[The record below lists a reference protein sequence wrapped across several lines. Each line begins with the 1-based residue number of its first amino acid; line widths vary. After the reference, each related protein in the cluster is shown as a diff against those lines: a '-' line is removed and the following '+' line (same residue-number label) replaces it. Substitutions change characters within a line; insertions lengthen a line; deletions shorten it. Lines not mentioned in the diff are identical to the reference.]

1 MSEFIL
7 HHYWPSPF
15 AHKIRLAFGLAEV
28 EWNSVEIPRIPPK
41 PNLIPLTAGYR
52 RTPVL
57 QIGAD
62 VYCDT
67 QNIVCAIGNKGYGK
81 KLFPENCMTKALVF
95 SSWID
100 ETVFELA
107 ARIVITNSIITA
119 PKEFIQDRGDL
130 YFGKSWSKEKL
141 YTDLPSV
148 ILQFESKLKLI
159 DDILKDSKNIISNE
173 LSYADISVGYLLWF
187 IRGRWKN
194 GINILSKYKNLLR
207 LEADINRL
215 NDKHGYKNMT
225 DIEALKLAYETNPMS
240 PIGINSNI
248 STDLK
253 VGHNVKIKPA
263 VESSDPTVS
272 GNLRYLD
279 SSTVAINHHSD
290 ETGNIA
296 IHFPVSGYEI
306 LKSE

>member
-67 QNIVCAIGNKGYGK
+67 QNIICAIGNEGYCE
-81 KLFPENCMTKALVF
+81 KLFPENCKIKALVF

-107 ARIVITNSIITA
+107 ARIVITNSIISA

-130 YFGKSWSKEKL
+130 YFEKGWSPKRL
-141 YTDLPSV
+141 YASLPSV
-148 ILQFESKLKLI
+148 ILQFEAKLKLI
-159 DDILKDSKNIISNE
+159 DDILEDSKNIISNK

-194 GINILSKYKNLLR
+194 GPYILDKYKNLLR
-207 LEADINRL
+207 LEADINSL
-215 NDKHGYKNMT
+215 NDKHGFKNMT
-225 DIEALKLAYETNPMS
+225 DIEALKLAYETTPMS

-248 STDLK
+248 STDL
-253 VGHNVKIKPA
+253 NV
-263 VESSDPTVS
+263 
-272 GNLRYLD
+272 
-279 SSTVAINHHSD
+279 
-290 ETGNIA
+290 
-296 IHFPVSGYEI
+296 I
-306 LKSE
+306 L

>member
-1 MSEFIL
+1 MYFEKG
-7 HHYWPSPF
+7 WSP
-15 AHKIRLAFGLAEV
+15 
-28 EWNSVEIPRIPPK
+28 
-41 PNLIPLTAGYR
+41 
-52 RTPVL
+52 
-57 QIGAD
+57 
-62 VYCDT
+62 
-67 QNIVCAIGNKGYGK
+67 K
-81 KLFPENCMTKALVF
+81 KLYA
-95 SSWID
+95 S
-100 ETVFELA
+100 
-107 ARIVITNSIITA
+107 
-119 PKEFIQDRGDL
+119 
-130 YFGKSWSKEKL
+130 
-141 YTDLPSV
+141 LPSV
-148 ILQFESKLKLI
+148 ILQIESKLKLI
-159 DDILKDSKNIISNE
+159 DDILEDSKNIISNK

-194 GINILSKYKNLLR
+194 GPNILGKYKNLLR
-207 LEADINRL
+207 LEADINSL

>member
-15 AHKIRLAFGLAEV
+15 AHKIRLAFGLAGV

-41 PNLIPLTAGYR
+41 PNLMPLTAGYR

-67 QNIVCAIGNKGYGK
+67 QNIICAIGNEGYCE
-81 KLFPENCMTKALVF
+81 KLFPENCKIKALVF

-107 ARIVITNSIITA
+107 ARIVITNSIISA

-130 YFGKSWSKEKL
+130 YFEKGWSPKKL
-141 YTDLPSV
+141 YASLPSV
-148 ILQFESKLKLI
+148 ILQFEAKLKLI
-159 DDILKDSKNIISNE
+159 DDILEDSKNIISNK

-194 GINILSKYKNLLR
+194 GPNILNKYKNLLR
-207 LEADINRL
+207 LEAHINRL
-215 NDKHGYKNMT
+215 NDKYVYKDMS
-225 DIEALKLAYETNPMS
+225 DVEALKFAYECTPTS
-240 PIGINSNI
+240 PVGINSNI
-248 STDLK
+248 CTDLK
-253 VGHNVKIKPA
+253 VNHNVKIKPA
-263 VESSDPTVS
+263 GESSDPTVS

-279 SSTVAINHHSD
+279 SSSIAIDHHSD

-306 LKSE
+306 LKSG